1 MFASI
6 AACARGAFACA
17 GSMQGEVIN
26 LADRALLLLVV
37 LVWGRGA
44 ASVAKWRVRRV
55 QGRGVC
61 SCECA
66 ERAAVAIMMV
76 TMLKK
81 KSRETLFQCCRAA
94 EGRVREVSRAG
105 YRRSRL
111 KASQRTETGVVGVAV
126 VAVVAGVEAE
136 RVADIFLCYVTVG
149 GFFFY

>member
-17 GSMQGEVIN
+17 GSMQGGVIN

-94 EGRVREVSRAG
+94 EGRVRAFVGCRSTAAT
-105 YRRSRL
+105 RRQACARNAL
-111 KASQRTETGVVGVAV
+111 KTRGVTASLT
-126 VAVVAGVEAE
+126 
-136 RVADIFLCYVTVG
+136 L
-149 GFFFY
+149 